1 MLLKELFENINQPLK
16 APNGQPSNL
25 NSVQYQ
31 MVRTSAFKEWFGD
44 WEHNPKQSSKILDNN
59 GEPLVVYH
67 GTGTE
72 FSEFKTSNTIIGQ
85 LGIGAYFTPNMKK
98 ANVFS
103 TLARVK
109 GKSPFTIPVFLS
121 IKNPLYIHSHDI
133 PNTVD
138 KDHIMNQGYDG
149 IISLDGNK
157 FDEIV
162 AYNQNQIKSAIGNTG
177 DFSKESDNFN
187 ESA

>member
-31 MVRTSAFKEWFGD
+31 MVRTPEFKHWFGD
-44 WEHNPKQSSKILDNN
+44 SKVIDEN
-59 GEPLVVYH
+59 GEPLIVYH
-67 GTGTE
+67 ATGSD
-72 FSEFKTSNTIIGQ
+72 FDKFDTSNPKKGKI
-85 LGIGAYFTPNMKK
+85 GIGAYFTPNMKK

-103 TLARVK
+103 TLVRVK

-162 AYNQNQIKSAIGNTG
+162 AYNPNQIKSAIGNTG
-177 DFSKESDNFN
+177 DYSKESDNFN